1 MMDDTNL
8 FDRMER
14 WRRDGEGSRQSQ
26 DLFELENESDVD
38 DDIAYS
44 PEDDDDAIFIFFQL
58 RNFFVKE
65 LSKIMT

>member
-1 MMDDTNL
+1 MDDTNI

-14 WRRDGEGSRQSQ
+14 WRRDGEGLRQSQ
-26 DLFELENESDVD
+26 ALFERENESDVD

-58 RNFFVKE
+58 
-65 LSKIMT
+65 

>member
-1 MMDDTNL
+1 MDDTNL

-26 DLFELENESDVD
+26 DLFELENEFDVD

-44 PEDDDDAIFIFFQL
+44 PEDDDDDIFIFFQP
-58 RNFFVKE
+58 RQFFVKE

>member
-1 MMDDTNL
+1 MDDTYL

-44 PEDDDDAIFIFFQL
+44 PKDDDDAIFIFFQL
-58 RNFFVKE
+58 
-65 LSKIMT
+65 

>member
-1 MMDDTNL
+1 MPYLFAFCLVRKEMINDTYL

-44 PEDDDDAIFIFFQL
+44 
-58 RNFFVKE
+58 RR
-65 LSKIMT
+65 